1 MPEGFERVS
10 WASRWPVLLE
20 LGKEYRVIQVGENS
34 RKVVK
39 MILRTTPIF
48 VSVGVCHLEGVFLVD

>member
-34 RKVVK
+34 RKVV
-39 MILRTTPIF
+39 LRYAGSSII
-48 VSVGVCHLEGVFLVD
+48 VRECHERRTIP